1 MLQNN
6 MKYGKVLALSQ
17 YNTTQQCQ
25 EIELTWQRASFKAE
39 LYIYFQIIQ
48 LFKLSTHNI
57 PSS

>member
-1 MLQNN
+1 